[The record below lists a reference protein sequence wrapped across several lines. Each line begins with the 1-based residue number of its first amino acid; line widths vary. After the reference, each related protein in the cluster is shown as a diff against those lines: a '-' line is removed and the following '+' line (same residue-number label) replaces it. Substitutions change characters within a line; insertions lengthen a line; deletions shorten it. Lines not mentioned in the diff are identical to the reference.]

1 MDRTEEMRE
10 YFANDIFA
18 VETVGIKIDSAGDG
32 EAECSLELG
41 PEHMNALGT
50 AMGGAIFTLADFA
63 IAVAANSE
71 SLGSVSL
78 TSQVTYLSA
87 ARGKKLFA
95 HARCI
100 KSGRSTSSYIT
111 DVTTEDG
118 TLAASVTG
126 TCFKKKTIDR

>member
-1 MDRTEEMRE
+1 MDKTQEMRE

-18 VETVGIKIDSAGDG
+18 VETVGIKIDYAEEG
-32 EAECSLELG
+32 EARCSLELG

-63 IAVAANSE
+63 VAVAANSE

-78 TSQVTYLSA
+78 TSQITYLSA
-87 ARGKKLFA
+87 GTGKKLFA

-100 KSGRSTSSYIT
+100 KSGRTTSSFIT
-111 DVTTEDG
+111 DVTAEDG
-118 TLAASVTG
+118 TLAASVTA
-126 TCFKKKTIDR
+126 TCFKKK